1 MRSKSFS
8 VGSMAVAIV
17 ALAVFGTAT
26 RAATQTETVLYS
38 FLGGNDGWAPLG
50 NLASDAAGN
59 LYGTTEEGGVFGD
72 GDVFELMPNSSGGW
86 TETVLYT
93 FTGGNDGRYPNGG
106 VILDSAGN
114 LYGTTARAG
123 QNGDG
128 TVFELSPASGGG

>member
-1 MRSKSFS
+1 MMRSRKLS
-8 VGSMAVAIV
+8 VGLTAVAFFV
-17 ALAVFGTAT
+17 LAVFGTAT
-26 RAATQTETVLYS
+26 RVEAQTETVLYS

-59 LYGTTEEGGVFGD
+59 LYGTTEEGGAFSD
-72 GDVFELMPNSSGGW
+72 GDVFELTPNSSGGW

-93 FTGGNDGRYPNGG
+93 FTGGNDGRYATGG

-123 QNGDG
+123 QNRS
-128 TVFELSPASGGG
+128 E